1 MRISNHLSLQINR
14 LFKFLA
20 FPATHYMNAVWPP
33 YSRLILVKD
42 KAGWVIDEEMRELD
56 RIAARLRI
64 RRADSRWLNTSRQ
77 QAVFYGSQ
85 FFLLSDEWLKSS
97 HRIGMAYFH
106 GEPGTGVKE
115 FDELYHRLIRY
126 HEKISRIQVSHSE
139 MRDCLLSTG
148 ILPEKVHLIPIGI
161 NTAYFS
167 IQTSDSKSHAR
178 DHYDIPHAAVV
189 IGSFQKDGVGWGEG
203 KQPKLIKGPD
213 VFIQTIKQ
221 LKKQIPELFI
231 VLSGPSRGYVKEE
244 LDKLNIPYRHF
255 LLKNYAEVGQLFQVL
270 DLYLVTSR
278 QEGGPKA
285 ILESMASVVPIVTTR
300 VGQAMDL
307 VQHRKNGFMVDVE
320 DVEGLAY
327 WSKWVLEHPSD
338 MKQIIAEGI
347 KTAEANTYES
357 QIPLWREFMKGFVTV
372 PD

>member
-1 MRISNHLSLQINR
+1 MRIFNHLSLQINR

-20 FPATHYMNAVWPP
+20 FPATRCMTAVWPP

-56 RIAARLRI
+56 RIAVRLRI
-64 RRADSRWLNTSRQ
+64 RQADSRWLNTLKQ

-106 GEPGTGVKE
+106 GKPCTGISE
-115 FDELYHRLIRY
+115 FDKLYRCVVRY
-126 HEKISRIQVSHSE
+126 HERIARIQVSHRE
-139 MRDCLLSTG
+139 MYECLLTTG
-148 ILPEKVHLIPIGI
+148 IFPEKMHLIPIGI
-161 NTAYFS
+161 NTTYFNV
-167 IQTSDSKSHAR
+167 QKMESKRLAR
-178 DHYDIPHAAVV
+178 KNYDIPQTAIA

-203 KQPKLIKGPD
+203 KRPKLIKGPD
-213 VFIQTIKQ
+213 VFIKTIKQ
-221 LKKQIPELFI
+221 LKKQLPEIFI

-278 QEGGPKA
+278 QEGGPKS
-285 ILESMASVVPIVTTR
+285 ILESMASGVPIVTTR

-307 VQHRKNGFMVDVE
+307 VKHGKNGFMVDIE
-320 DVEGLAY
+320 DTEGLAY
-327 WSKWVLEHPSD
+327 WSKWVFDHPSD
-338 MKQIIAEGI
+338 MKSILIEGR
-347 KTAEANTYES
+347 KTAEENTYDM
-357 QIPLWREFMKGFVTV
+357 QLPLWREFMKGFVKV
-372 PD
+372 PN